1 MRLQKLTSLETDKL
15 IEEYNELQKQ
25 IIYFNDILNN
35 KSTQDKIIKEELVAV
50 DEKYGDE
57 RKTEIPYKRRFNN

>member
-35 KSTQDKIIKEELVAV
+35 KSTQNYKEELVAV
-50 DEKYGDE
+50 DENMEMKE
-57 RKTEIPYKRRFNN
+57 RQSTYKRRFNN